1 MLPGVFSRPAK
12 SGETIALYGTGFGP
26 TSPILPIADVVTTP
40 APLTTCDDPGWP
52 YAAVAMVGT
61 PLSSA
66 TWAAT
71 QYAGV
76 VESGLYQLNVT
87 VPNSAD
93 GDARICIE

>member
-1 MLPGVFSRPAK
+1 
-12 SGETIALYGTGFGP
+12 
-26 TSPILPIADVVTTP
+26 
-40 APLTTCDDPGWP
+40 
-52 YAAVAMVGT
+52 MVGT